1 MQIFIFV
8 DFILNELNLQMLIEL
23 RNMHQHFS
31 LETKYNFLIAIKKT
45 CLMQM
50 DIYIIINEN
59 ISHYMLFDPYIYM

>member
-31 LETKYNFLIAIKKT
+31 LETYVQFFDSNKKNMSDANGYLYN
-45 CLMQM
+45 
-50 DIYIIINEN
+50 N
-59 ISHYMLFDPYIYM
+59 